1 MTQDP
6 SRGEPDE
13 PPPSEMPPSETPPSA
28 DELQAMAY
36 ADGEMPEGD
45 RAAFVER
52 LRSEPA
58 LLRLVAEHR
67 ALDVLSRGAA
77 PPEPA
82 ELDWSTVRDAA
93 SYRAPRL
100 LGWVLLGVAMAA
112 GAALL
117 VAGYLLDDGVPPGVR
132 ALVAAAVAGLTL
144 LFSDVLRRRLRA
156 LPLDPYRNL
165 ER

>member
-1 MTQDP
+1 
-6 SRGEPDE
+6 
-13 PPPSEMPPSETPPSA
+13 
-28 DELQAMAY
+28 
-36 ADGEMPEGD
+36 
-45 RAAFVER
+45 
-52 LRSEPA
+52 
-58 LLRLVAEHR
+58 
-67 ALDVLSRGAA
+67 
-77 PPEPA
+77 
-82 ELDWSTVRDAA
+82 
-93 SYRAPRL
+93 
-100 LGWVLLGVAMAA
+100 MAA